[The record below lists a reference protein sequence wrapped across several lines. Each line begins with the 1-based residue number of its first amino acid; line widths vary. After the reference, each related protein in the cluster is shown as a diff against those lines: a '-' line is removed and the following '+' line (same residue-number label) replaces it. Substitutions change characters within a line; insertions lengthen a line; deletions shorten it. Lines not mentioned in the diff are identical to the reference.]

1 MIELVEKDIK
11 LSIKILPIFKKVEEI
26 INIRREREDIKKDS
40 NGTFRDEIY
49 NT

>member
-26 INIRREREDIKKDS
+26 INVRREKGKI
-40 NGTFRDEIY
+40 
-49 NT
+49 